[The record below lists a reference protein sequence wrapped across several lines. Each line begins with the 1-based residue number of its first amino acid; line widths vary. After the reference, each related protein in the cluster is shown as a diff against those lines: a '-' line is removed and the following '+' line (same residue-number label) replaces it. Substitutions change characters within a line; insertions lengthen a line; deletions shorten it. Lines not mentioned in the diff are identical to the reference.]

1 MSGVRVLYL
10 GRLQDLA
17 GRPESEFGSS
27 SGDLDWPDLVAVLED
42 HVNPAIAEAARDPQ
56 IKIAVNGKVQVDR
69 EGLIFRHGDEVA
81 LLPPV
86 SGG

>member
-10 GRLQDLA
+10 GRLQDIA
-17 GRPESEFGSS
+17 GRAESEFGSS
-27 SGDLDWPDLVAVLED
+27 SGDLDWPDLLAVLED
-42 HVNPAIAEAARDPQ
+42 HVNPAISQAAADPST
-56 IKIAVNGKVQVDR
+56 KVAVNGELQLDR

>member
-1 MSGVRVLYL
+1 MSGVRVIYL
-10 GRLQDLA
+10 GRLQDVA

-27 SGDLDWPDLVAVLED
+27 SGDLDWPDLLAVLEN
-42 HVNPAIAEAARDPQ
+42 HVSSAIAEAARDPQ
-56 IKIAVNGKVQVDR
+56 IKIAVNGKIEADR
-69 EGLIFRHGDEVA
+69 EGLVLKHGDEVA

>member
-17 GRPESEFGSS
+17 GHPESEFGSS
-27 SGDLDWPDLVAVLED
+27 SGDLDWPDFVAVLED
-42 HVNPAIAEAARDPQ
+42 HVNLAIAEAARDPQ

>member
-1 MSGVRVLYL
+1 MVYL

-27 SGDLDWPDLVAVLED
+27 SGDLDWADLIAILEN
-42 HVNPAIAEAARDPQ
+42 HVNPAIAEAACDPQ
-56 IKIAVNGKVQVDR
+56 IKIAVNGTIQSDR
-69 EGLIFRHGDEVA
+69 EGLVFNHGDEVA

>member
-42 HVNPAIAEAARDPQ
+42 HVNPAIAEAVRDPQ

-69 EGLIFRHGDEVA
+69 EDLIFRHGDEVA